1 MAGSYLQGADYAQH
15 ALSHDSDYVSAVKK
29 PWTRTETSASGQ
41 VFEFRLWALLT
52 EQSRGQL
59 HVFLPPTDRGI
70 DALVHRL
77 TDGTYFL
84 VQAKSRSTLMD
95 GEVHIVVWAE
105 SLVDDRVLI
114 VSGLIVDGGLGP
126 TFLVIP
132 AGDFKRHAFV
142 STDEG
147 RPIYSVEFG
156 MRPRSDSRWLPWLVP
171 TERLAERFGVALE
184 ALAEAPIEPR
194 PEWRSDLGFLG
205 EAEVMRRLAEAGNLN
220 VFRPF
225 PDLETAEIAV
235 LDLNTRR
242 VIGLQVKTVDI
253 DQARLHATVNIRGS
267 SFRPSPTTFFTVL
280 AWLRDKSQFHEEFLL
295 IPSMQLREFLREDG
309 HGHLEFVWHP
319 GSTSRRH
326 LDVYEH
332 QLTQLKSLVSGLVS
346 D

>member
-1 MAGSYLQGADYAQH
+1 MEG
-15 ALSHDSDYVSAVKK
+15 
-29 PWTRTETSASGQ
+29 PWTRNETSASGQ
-41 VFEFRLWALLT
+41 VFEFRLWAQVT

-59 HVFLPPTDRGI
+59 HVFLPLTDRGI

-77 TDGTYFL
+77 TDGTYL
-84 VQAKSRSTLMD
+84 PVQAKSRSVLVD

-126 TFLVIP
+126 TCLVIP
-132 AGDFKRHAFV
+132 AGDFKRHASM

-147 RPIYSVEFG
+147 RPIYSMEFG
-156 MRPRSDSRWLPWLVP
+156 MRPRSDSRWLPWLIP
-171 TERLAERFGVALE
+171 TERLAERFGVTVA
-184 ALAEAPIEPR
+184 ALAEAPVEPR

-205 EAEVMRRLAEAGNLN
+205 EAEVTRRLAEAGNLN
-220 VFRPF
+220 AFRPF

-253 DQARLHATVNIRGS
+253 DEARLHATVNIRGS

-280 AWLRDKSQFHEEFLL
+280 AWLRDKSQFHEQFLL
-295 IPSMQLREFLREDG
+295 IPSMELREFGRDDG
-309 HGHLEFVWHP
+309 NGHLEFVWHP
-319 GSTSRRH
+319 GSTSESHLNTYRRE
-326 LDVYEH
+326 LSE
-332 QLTQLKSLVSGLVS
+332 LRNLVSGLVR
-346 D
+346 

>member
-1 MAGSYLQGADYAQH
+1 MEG
-15 ALSHDSDYVSAVKK
+15 
-29 PWTRTETSASGQ
+29 PWTRDETSASGQ

-59 HVFLPPTDRGI
+59 HVFLPVTDRGI

-77 TDGTYFL
+77 TDGTYL
-84 VQAKSRSTLMD
+84 PVQAKSRSVLMD
-95 GEVHIVVWAE
+95 GEVHIVVSAE
-105 SLVDDRVLI
+105 SLVDDRMLI

-126 TFLVIP
+126 TCLVI
-132 AGDFKRHAFV
+132 AASDFKRHAFM

-147 RPIYSVEFG
+147 RPIYSAEFG

-171 TERLAERFGVALE
+171 TERLAERFGIEVE
-184 ALAEAPIEPR
+184 AEAVAPPVPR
-194 PEWRSDLGFLG
+194 PEWRSDVGYLG
-205 EAEVMRRLAEAGNLN
+205 ESEVTRRLAEAGSLNL
-220 VFRPF
+220 FRPF
-225 PDLETAEIAV
+225 PDLETAEIAL

-253 DQARLHATVNIRGS
+253 DQGRLHATVNIRGS

-295 IPSMQLREFLREDG
+295 IPSMELREFLRDDG

-319 GSTSRRH
+319 GSTSQGH
-326 LDVYEH
+326 LDAYTH
-332 QLTQLKSLVSGLVS
+332 QLTQMTGLVS
-346 D
+346 QRLLRT

>member
-1 MAGSYLQGADYAQH
+1 MENR
-15 ALSHDSDYVSAVKK
+15 
-29 PWTRTETSASGQ
+29 WTRTETSAAGQ

-59 HVFLPPTDRGI
+59 HVFLPLTDRGI

-77 TDGTYFL
+77 TDGTYL
-84 VQAKSRSTLMD
+84 PVQAKSRTVLMD

-105 SLVDDRVLI
+105 SLADDHVLI
-114 VSGLIVDGGLGP
+114 VSGLVVDGGLGP
-126 TFLVIP
+126 TCLVIP
-132 AGDFKRHAFV
+132 AGDFKRHALR
-142 STDEG
+142 SSDEG
-147 RPIYSVEFG
+147 RPIYAMEFG
-156 MRPRSDSRWLPWLVP
+156 MRPRSDSKWLPWLVP
-171 TERLAERFGVALE
+171 TERLAERFGVAVE
-184 ALAEAPIEPR
+184 APAEAAPGRR

-205 EAEVMRRLAEAGNLN
+205 EAEVTRQLAEAGNLN
-220 VFRPF
+220 AFRPF

-295 IPSMQLREFLREDG
+295 IPSMELREFLRDDG
-309 HGHLEFVWHP
+309 HGHLEFVWRP
-319 GSTSRRH
+319 GSNVESHLNTYRREVIE
-326 LDVYEH
+326 LRD
-332 QLTQLKSLVSGLVS
+332 LVAGLLA
-346 D
+346 

>member
-1 MAGSYLQGADYAQH
+1 MEG
-15 ALSHDSDYVSAVKK
+15 
-29 PWTRTETSASGQ
+29 PWTRNETSASGQ
-41 VFEFRLWALLT
+41 VLEFRLWALMT

-95 GEVHIVVWAE
+95 GEVHIVILAE

-114 VSGLIVDGGLGP
+114 VSGLIMDGGLGP
-126 TFLVIP
+126 TCLVIP
-132 AGDFKRHAFV
+132 AGDFKRHAFM

-147 RPIYSVEFG
+147 RPIYSMEFG

-171 TERLAERFGVALE
+171 TERLAERFGVGVE
-184 ALAEAPIEPR
+184 ALAEAPVEPR
-194 PEWRSDLGFLG
+194 PECRSDLGFLG
-205 EAEVMRRLAEAGNLN
+205 EAEVTRRLAEAGGLN
-220 VFRPF
+220 IFRPF

-235 LDLNTRR
+235 LHLTTRR

-253 DQARLHATVNIRGS
+253 DQARLHATVNVRAS

-280 AWLRDKSQFHEEFLL
+280 GWLRDKSQFHEEFLL
-295 IPSMQLREFLREDG
+295 IPSTELREFLRDDG
-309 HGHLEFVWHP
+309 NGHLEFVWHP
-319 GSTSRRH
+319 GSTAESRLNKYRR
-326 LDVYEH
+326 E
-332 QLTQLKSLVSGLVS
+332 LTKLRALVAGLSV
-346 D
+346 

>member
-1 MAGSYLQGADYAQH
+1 MGDGPDMAS
-15 ALSHDSDYVSAVKK
+15 
-29 PWTRTETSASGQ
+29 PWPHGKTSAEGQ

-59 HVFLPPTDRGI
+59 HVFLPVTDRGI

-77 TDGTYFL
+77 ADGTYFL
-84 VQAKSRSTLMD
+84 VQAKSRSVLMD

-105 SLVDDRVLI
+105 SLVDDRVVI

-126 TFLVIP
+126 TCLVIP
-132 AGDFKRHAFV
+132 ASDFKRHALT
-142 STDEG
+142 SSDEG
-147 RPIYSVEFG
+147 RPIYSMEFG

-171 TERLAERFGVALE
+171 TERLAERFGVAVE
-184 ALAEAPIEPR
+184 APAEAPPEPS

-205 EAEVMRRLAEAGNLN
+205 EAEVTRHLAEAGGLN
-220 VFRPF
+220 MFRPF

-235 LDLNTRR
+235 LNLNTRG

-280 AWLRDKSQFHEEFLL
+280 AWLRNKSQFHEEFLL
-295 IPSMQLREFLREDG
+295 IPSMELHEFLKDDG
-309 HGHLEFVWHP
+309 HGHLEFVWQP
-319 GSTSRRH
+319 GSSAESH
-326 LDVYEH
+326 LTKYRCE
-332 QLTQLKSLVSGLVS
+332 LTKLRALIAGLL

>member
-1 MAGSYLQGADYAQH
+1 MQG
-15 ALSHDSDYVSAVKK
+15 
-29 PWTRTETSASGQ
+29 PWTRDETSAAGQ

-59 HVFLPPTDRGI
+59 HVFLPVTDRGI

-77 TDGTYFL
+77 TDGTYL
-84 VQAKSRSTLMD
+84 PVQAKSRSTLMD

-105 SLVDDRVLI
+105 SLVDDRIVI

-126 TFLVIP
+126 TCLVIP
-132 AGDFKRHAFV
+132 AGDFKRHAFM

-147 RPIYSVEFG
+147 RPIYSAEFG

-171 TERLAERFGVALE
+171 TEHLAERFGVDVE
-184 ALAEAPIEPR
+184 AEAEAVAPPAPR
-194 PEWRSDLGFLG
+194 PEWRSDVGYLG
-205 EAEVMRRLAEAGNLN
+205 ESEVTRRLAEAGSLN

-225 PDLETAEIAV
+225 PDLETAEIAL

-253 DQARLHATVNIRGS
+253 DQSRLHATVNVRGS
-267 SFRPSPTTFFTVL
+267 SFRPSPTTFFTIL

-295 IPSMQLREFLREDG
+295 IPSMELREFLRDDG

-319 GSTSRRH
+319 GSTSRGG
-326 LDVYEH
+326 LDAYTH
-332 QLTQLKSLVSGLVS
+332 QLTQMTALVNQRLLRT
-346 D
+346 

>member
-1 MAGSYLQGADYAQH
+1 MWGSSIYGWVVDA
-15 ALSHDSDYVSAVKK
+15 
-29 PWTRTETSASGQ
+29 PWTRTETSAAGQ

-59 HVFLPPTDRGI
+59 HVFLPLTDRGI

-77 TDGTYFL
+77 TDGTYL
-84 VQAKSRSTLMD
+84 PVQAKSRTVLMD

-105 SLVDDRVLI
+105 SLVDDQILI

-126 TFLVIP
+126 TCLVIP
-132 AGDFKRHAFV
+132 ASDFKQHAFR
-142 STDEG
+142 SSDEG
-147 RPIYSVEFG
+147 RPIYSMEFG
-156 MRPRSDSRWLPWLVP
+156 MRPRSNSKWLPWLVP

-184 ALAEAPIEPR
+184 ALAEASTVRR

-205 EAEVMRRLAEAGNLN
+205 EAEVTRRLAEAGNLN
-220 VFRPF
+220 AFRPF

-295 IPSMQLREFLREDG
+295 IPSVELGEFLRDDG
-309 HGHLEFVWHP
+309 NGHLEFVWHP
-319 GSTSRRH
+319 GSTESPLNKYRRE
-326 LDVYEH
+326 LNE
-332 QLTQLKSLVSGLVS
+332 LRNLVSGLVS
-346 D
+346 A

>member
-1 MAGSYLQGADYAQH
+1 MARLESPGMQG
-15 ALSHDSDYVSAVKK
+15 
-29 PWTRTETSASGQ
+29 PWTRDETSASGQ

-52 EQSRGQL
+52 EQSRGRL
-59 HVFLPPTDRGI
+59 HVFLPLTDRGL

-77 TDGTYFL
+77 ADGVYMP
-84 VQAKSRSTLMD
+84 VQAKSRSTLKD

-105 SLVDDRVLI
+105 SLVDDGVLI
-114 VSGLIVDGGLGP
+114 VSGLIVDGSLGP
-126 TFLVIP
+126 TCLVIP
-132 AGDFKRHAFV
+132 AGDFKRHASM

-147 RPIYSVEFG
+147 RPIYSMEFG

-171 TERLAERFGVALE
+171 TERLAERFGVAAE
-184 ALAEAPIEPR
+184 ALAEAPVELR

-205 EAEVMRRLAEAGNLN
+205 EAEVTRRLAEAGDLN
-220 VFRPF
+220 IFRPF

-235 LDLNTRR
+235 LNLTTRH

-253 DQARLHATVNIRGS
+253 DQARLHATVNIRAS

-295 IPSMQLREFLREDG
+295 IPSMELREFLRDDG

-319 GSTSRRH
+319 GATSRGR
-326 LDVYEH
+326 LDAYHH
-332 QLTQLKSLVSGLVS
+332 QLTQLKTLVSSLVSTS
-346 D
+346 